1 MYSGFREVWKG
12 WRKNFYE
19 VSDNYKLIRAI
30 LRMLLL
36 FSLLVLPFA
45 VLGYGMFLIPTNPFN
60 LYLFAGIFM
69 TGLLWLGV
77 MLFYRA
83 VSVSRLYGLLFPLA
97 ITIYIGIG
105 VDSTVRGALGL
116 GVPWK
121 GRVYGKP
128 VKTTVQSRIA

>member
-1 MYSGFREVWKG
+1 
-12 WRKNFYE
+12 
-19 VSDNYKLIRAI
+19 
-30 LRMLLL
+30 MLL
-36 FSLLVLPFA
+36 
-45 VLGYGMFLIPTNPFN
+45 IPRNPFN

-69 TGLLWLGV
+69 VGLLWLGV

-97 ITIYIGIG
+97 VTIYIGIG
-105 VDSTVRGALGL
+105 FDSTVRGALGL